1 MSAFKTIS
9 FLESTPENEPGAGFS
24 DQLIGD
30 EGNHAQVPGPQG
42 DWDAMG
48 GFEEDKGSRKKP
60 EFLDD
65 EGIFFEG

>member
-1 MSAFKTIS
+1 MRNRRNIHITPGASEREKKMSAFKTIS

-42 DWDAMG
+42 D
-48 GFEEDKGSRKKP
+48 
-60 EFLDD
+60 
-65 EGIFFEG
+65 